1 MLPFPSLVSR
11 LLLLRLFS
19 KLYFIL
25 SVVLTILV
33 FAAPALQSFRDG
45 LHQGRLRSAVS
56 WQLPIG
62 AIRRYPKRHQ
72 LHRELA
78 LPCQGPSGPYLE
90 LQPTRPT
97 ELLNFLATTVK
108 KKVVM
113 NIGFTFAIARI
124 PRAFLFPCRSSW
136 SAASRTKSLAC
147 SSSIRHWISCASAC

>member
-1 MLPFPSLVSR
+1 MLPSPSLVSR

-25 SVVLTILV
+25 SVVLTILL

-113 NIGFTFAIARI
+113 NMVLPSPLRGYHG
-124 PRAFLFPCRSSW
+124 LS
-136 SAASRTKSLAC
+136 C
-147 SSSIRHWISCASAC
+147 SHVGQVDRPLLEPKV

>member
-25 SVVLTILV
+25 SVVLTILL

-90 LQPTRPT
+90 LQPIHWGPD
-97 ELLNFLATTVK
+97 LLNFVATVF
-108 KKVVM
+108 KKVVLS
-113 NIGFTFAIARI
+113 NGFTLAIARI
-124 PRAFLFPCRSSW
+124 PRAFLFPCRSS
-136 SAASRTKSLAC
+136 
-147 SSSIRHWISCASAC
+147 